1 MREAIKQLCLLGLYV
16 DLTKVKPFHSNVIE
30 LVESVLGAG
39 LVEAYFEFE
48 LLMLKVTHLYIFLP
62 R

>member
-16 DLTKVKPFHSNVIE
+16 DLTKVKPFHSNGIE

-39 LVEAYFEFE
+39 LVEAYF
-48 LLMLKVTHLYIFLP
+48 
-62 R
+62 